1 MDKEHLKKTVIVA
14 GAMIGAWGFVVGT
27 LLLMVLFVGGG
38 SSPPSSPKKTDEK
51 PKTSVAAPKDTKD
64 STK

>member
-14 GAMIGAWGFVVGT
+14 GAMIGAWGVVVGT
-27 LLLMVLFVGGG
+27 LLLMVIFVGG
-38 SSPPSSPKKTDEK
+38 SNASPSLPKKTDEK
-51 PKTSVAAPKDTKD
+51 PKTSVAAPKDAKD

>member
-27 LLLMVLFVGGG
+27 LLVVVVWAGGNP
-38 SSPPSSPKKTDEK
+38 SPSSPKKTDEK
-51 PKTSVAAPKDTKD
+51 PKTSVAAPKDAKD

>member
-14 GAMIGAWGFVVGT
+14 GAMIGTWGFVVGA
-27 LLLMVLFVGGG
+27 LLLMVVFLGGN
-38 SSPPSSPKKTDEK
+38 SSPSSPKKTDEK
-51 PKTSVAAPKDTKD
+51 PKTSVAAPKDAKD